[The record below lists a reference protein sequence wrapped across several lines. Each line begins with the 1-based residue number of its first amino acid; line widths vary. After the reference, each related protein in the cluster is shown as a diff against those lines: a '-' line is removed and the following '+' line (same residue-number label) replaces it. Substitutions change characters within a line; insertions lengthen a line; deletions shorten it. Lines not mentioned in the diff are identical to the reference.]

1 MHILQGQSGFHSFMD
16 YLKSYEVAILS
27 VSQGP
32 EIHMTGAKYLT
43 DFFPKNSKNRV
54 WARLR
59 SNFNTQKSNFV
70 RNCMELL
77 FITNML

>member
-27 VSQGP
+27 VSQGR

-43 DFFPKNSKNRV
+43 DFQK
-54 WARLR
+54 
-59 SNFNTQKSNFV
+59 TQKSEFG
-70 RNCMELL
+70 RD
-77 FITNML
+77 